1 MLDLYWGSLI
11 FGVVFAVV
19 TFIFG
24 DMLDSVLTAATE
36 ISFDQAAWLHPMVLV
51 GGITGFGGSGLLLT
65 YYSSFAKVEIAVL
78 AAAIAVALS
87 SLTYF
92 MYVKPMR
99 DCENSTGFFNA
110 DLIGRTGEVT
120 VPIPVNGFG
129 EVLIRIGAGNT
140 NQTAASQEQEELP
153 AGTQIVVAQIKE
165 GVLYV
170 YRDNQQSGGEVV

>member
-1 MLDLYWGSLI
+1 MLELYWGSLI
-11 FGVVFAVV
+11 FGAIFAVI

-24 DMLDSVLTAATE
+24 DILDSALTAATE
-36 ISFDQAAWLHPMVLV
+36 VSFDQVAWLHPMVLV
-51 GGITGFGGSGLLLT
+51 GGITSFGGSGLLLT
-65 YYSSFAKVEIAVL
+65 YFSRFAKTEIALL
-78 AAAIAVALS
+78 AAVIAVVLS
-87 SLTYF
+87 CLMYF

-120 VPIPVNGFG
+120 VPIPANGFG

-140 NQTAASQEQEELP
+140 NQTAASQEQEDLP

-170 YRDNQQSGGEVV
+170 YRDNQQSGGE